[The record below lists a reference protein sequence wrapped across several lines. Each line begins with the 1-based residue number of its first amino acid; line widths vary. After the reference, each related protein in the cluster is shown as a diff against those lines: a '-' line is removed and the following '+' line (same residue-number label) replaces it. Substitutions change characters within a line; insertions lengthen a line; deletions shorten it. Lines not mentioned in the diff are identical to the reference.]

1 MMRVPEK
8 TELMINILVP
18 SLGIDEKY
26 IDNYIQNILLMIMKH
41 NEEQEQMAADIE
53 NDIKTNNEI
62 QRLKTILTF

>member
-1 MMRVPEK
+1 VYNFKEEMMRVPEK

-41 NEEQEQMAADIE
+41 NEEQEQMAV
-53 NDIKTNNEI
+53 
-62 QRLKTILTF
+62 RY

>member
-41 NEEQEQMAADIE
+41 NEEQEQMAV
-53 NDIKTNNEI
+53 
-62 QRLKTILTF
+62 RY